1 MADPSGVRI
10 HIESVRRP
18 AVAGT
23 LLQLGSS
30 RRRRGQTA
38 RGPCKAEIVIAD
50 QDAAVVGELL
60 AREGAAVIIPRAE
73 LERRDALVLQAQ
85 AALRRA
91 EVRSG
96 KHTTEHAEALMDAD
110 DAPVALLKGPR

>member
-1 MADPSGVRI
+1 MADL
-10 HIESVRRP
+10 RRP

-30 RRRRGQTA
+30 RRRGQTA

-73 LERRDALVLQAQ
+73 LERRDALVLQ
-85 AALRRA
+85 
-91 EVRSG
+91 RSYD
-96 KHTTEHAEALMDAD
+96 LD
-110 DAPVALLKGPR
+110 R

>member
-1 MADPSGVRI
+1 MADL
-10 HIESVRRP
+10 RRP

-23 LLQLGSS
+23 LLQLGSA
-30 RRRRGQTA
+30 RRRGQTA

-73 LERRDALVLQAQ
+73 LERVDGLARKAQ
-85 AALRRA
+85 DALRRA
-91 EVRSG
+91 ERSAITSLTPEQ
-96 KHTTEHAEALMDAD
+96 HEALCEAD
-110 DAPVALLKGPR
+110 DAIVELLRGPR

>member
-1 MADPSGVRI
+1 MADL
-10 HIESVRRP
+10 RRP

-30 RRRRGQTA
+30 RRRGQTA

-60 AREGAAVIIPRAE
+60 AREGADMMRLAKLGPDKAT
-73 LERRDALVLQAQ
+73 ERYLLALYEAGQQLGVTIAQ
-85 AALRRA
+85 IGD
-91 EVRSG
+91 S
-96 KHTTEHAEALMDAD
+96 
-110 DAPVALLKGPR
+110 